1 MHFAYINPLVKE
13 KDVDHVKTTINTYN
27 GAITQ
32 DLTNSDL
39 MIIEAFP
46 IYNSDFPQNIQQI
59 SINCYKQMVKSSIY
73 PFLFVYKHKYM
84 RNLSLYNKSINITNL
99 QSDKIDHFIDSIKSM
114 GGELVYENADYY
126 LVDNYNEIP
135 NFNDKNMKIVHY
147 SRIHSLK
154 FPGINA
160 FPEKFILNKEEHKKI
175 FISVLKDH

>member
-1 MHFAYINPLVKE
+1 
-13 KDVDHVKTTINTYN
+13 
-27 GAITQ
+27 
-32 DLTNSDL
+32 
-39 MIIEAFP
+39 
-46 IYNSDFPQNIQQI
+46 
-59 SINCYKQMVKSSIY
+59 MVKSSIY